1 MDFKN
6 LQRELFETKLKM
18 GEYFK
23 KTFDILK
30 IFLKENKL
38 CTSLF
43 AIGNIWMFFSN
54 AIVQNILIKMQ
65 IAGQV
70 EDREVILEAVAS
82 ALLISS
88 GVLLVSLCLGLL
100 RGVIYTKAAYKIEG
114 RESEYKFKNVFFKY
128 LTFIGIYLLFC
139 IVIGVIIVIMS
150 VMITIFSLITKN
162 FNSRF
167 LKYIMYGVYFI
178 IVIVVALN
186 ILYFMQTLYIRNI
199 KVLEAFKY
207 NLALS
212 KKNRL
217 RILIPTLIITA
228 INLVFVLPFSTKLF
242 VFMPSYVV
250 FLIAVVCGFISSILG
265 IAGIIMNTVIFL
277 NVEYDYLKRQAEEKE
292 KLENFN

>member
-1 MDFKN
+1 MDFEN
-6 LQRELFETKLKM
+6 LQRELFDKKLKM
-18 GEYFK
+18 VEYFK
-23 KTFDILK
+23 KTFEILK

-38 CTSLF
+38 CASLF
-43 AIGNIWMFFSN
+43 AIGNIWTFFSN
-54 AIVQNILIKMQ
+54 ATVQNILIKMQ

-70 EDREVILEAVAS
+70 EDREAILEAVVS
-82 ALLISS
+82 ALLIFS
-88 GVLLVSLCLGLL
+88 GILLVSLCLGLL
-100 RGVIYTKAAYKIEG
+100 RGIIYTKVAYKIEN
-114 RESEYKFKNVFFKY
+114 RESEYKFRNVFFKY

-139 IVIGVIIVIMS
+139 IIMS
-150 VMITIFSLITKN
+150 VIVTIFSLITKN

-167 LKYIMYGVYFI
+167 LEYIMYGVYFI

-217 RILIPTLIITA
+217 RILIPTLIVTA

-250 FLIAVVCGFISSILG
+250 FLIAVICGFISSILG

-277 NVEYDYLKRQAEEKE
+277 NVEYDYLKRQVEEKE

>member
-1 MDFKN
+1 MDFEN
-6 LQRELFETKLKM
+6 LQRELFDKKLKM
-18 GEYFK
+18 VEYFK
-23 KTFDILK
+23 KTFEILK

-38 CTSLF
+38 CASLF
-43 AIGNIWMFFSN
+43 AIGNIWTFFSN
-54 AIVQNILIKMQ
+54 ATVQNILIKMQ

-70 EDREVILEAVAS
+70 EDREAILEAVVS
-82 ALLISS
+82 ALLIFS
-88 GVLLVSLCLGLL
+88 GILLVSLCLGLL
-100 RGVIYTKAAYKIEG
+100 RGIIYTKVAYKIEN
-114 RESEYKFKNVFFKY
+114 RESEYKFRNVFFKY

-139 IVIGVIIVIMS
+139 IIMS
-150 VMITIFSLITKN
+150 VIVTIFSLITKN

-167 LKYIMYGVYFI
+167 LEYIMYGVYFI

-217 RILIPTLIITA
+217 RMLIPKLIITA
-228 INLVFVLPFSTKLF
+228 INFVFILPFSTKLF
-242 VFMPSYVV
+242 IFMPSYIV
-250 FLIAVVCGFISSILG
+250 FLIAAVCGFISSILG

>member
-1 MDFKN
+1 MDFEN

-23 KTFDILK
+23 KTFEILK

-38 CTSLF
+38 YTSLF

-54 AIVQNILIKMQ
+54 AIMQNILIKMQ
-65 IAGQV
+65 IASQV
-70 EDREVILEAVAS
+70 EDREVILEAFAS
-82 ALLISS
+82 ELLIFS

-139 IVIGVIIVIMS
+139 IVIGVIIVIIL
-150 VMITIFSLITKN
+150 VMAIIFSLITKN

-167 LKYIMYGVYFI
+167 LEYIMFGVYFI
-178 IVIVVALN
+178 IAITVTLN

-217 RILIPTLIITA
+217 RILIPTLIITV
-228 INLVFVLPFSTKLF
+228 INLVFILPFSTKLF
-242 VFMPSYVV
+242 IFMQSYIV

>member
-1 MDFKN
+1 MDFEN
-6 LQRELFETKLKM
+6 LQRELFDKKLKM
-18 GEYFK
+18 VEYFK
-23 KTFDILK
+23 KTFEILK

-38 CTSLF
+38 CASLL
-43 AIGNIWMFFSN
+43 AIGKIWVFFSN
-54 AIVQNILIKMQ
+54 ATVQNILIKMQ

-70 EDREVILEAVAS
+70 EDREAILEAVVS
-82 ALLISS
+82 ALLIFS
-88 GVLLVSLCLGLL
+88 GILLVSLCLGLL
-100 RGVIYTKAAYKIEG
+100 RGIIYTKVAYKIEN
-114 RESEYKFKNVFFKY
+114 RESEYKFRNVFFKY

-139 IVIGVIIVIMS
+139 IVMGVIIVIMS
-150 VMITIFSLITKN
+150 VMVTIFSLITKN

-167 LKYIMYGVYFI
+167 LEYIMYGVYFI

-217 RILIPTLIITA
+217 RILIPTLIVTA
-228 INLVFVLPFSTKLF
+228 INFVFILPFSTKLL

-250 FLIAVVCGFISSILG
+250 LLLAIVCGFISSILV
-265 IAGIIMNTVIFL
+265 IVGIIMNTVIFL

>member
-1 MDFKN
+1 MDFEN
-6 LQRELFETKLKM
+6 LQRELFDKKLKM
-18 GEYFK
+18 VEYFK
-23 KTFDILK
+23 KTFEILK

-38 CTSLF
+38 CASLF
-43 AIGNIWMFFSN
+43 IIGNIWIFFSN
-54 AIVQNILIKMQ
+54 ATVQNILIKMQ
-65 IAGQV
+65 IGGQV
-70 EDREVILEAVAS
+70 EDREAILKVMAS
-82 ALLISS
+82 AFLTFWGI
-88 GVLLVSLCLGLL
+88 LLVSVCLGLL
-100 RGVIYTKAAYKIEG
+100 RGIIYTKVAYKIEN
-114 RESEYKFKNVFFKY
+114 RESEYKFRNVFFKY

-139 IVIGVIIVIMS
+139 ILIGVIILIMS
-150 VMITIFSLITKN
+150 VMATIFSLITKN
-162 FNSRF
+162 LNSRF
-167 LKYIMYGVYFI
+167 LEYIIFGAYLI
-178 IVIVVALN
+178 IAIIVALN

-199 KVLEAFKY
+199 EVLDIFKY

-265 IAGIIMNTVIFL
+265 IASIIMNTVIFL

-292 KLENFN
+292 KRA

>member
-1 MDFKN
+1 MDFEN
-6 LQRELFETKLKM
+6 LQRELFDKKLKM

-178 IVIVVALN
+178 IVIVVAL
-186 ILYFMQTLYIRNI
+186 YIRNI

-217 RILIPTLIITA
+217 RILIPTLIITV
-228 INLVFVLPFSTKLF
+228 INLVFGLPFSTKLF

-277 NVEYDYLKRQAEEKE
+277 NVEYNYLKRQVEEKE
-292 KLENFN
+292 KRA

>member
-1 MDFKN
+1 MDFEN

-23 KTFDILK
+23 KTFEILK

-54 AIVQNILIKMQ
+54 AIVQNILIKIQ

-70 EDREVILEAVAS
+70 EDRQAILEAVAS
-82 ALLISS
+82 ALLIFL
-88 GVLLVSLCLGLL
+88 GVLLVSVCLSLL
-100 RGVIYTKAAYKIEG
+100 IGVIYTKAAYKIEG
-114 RESEYKFKNVFFKY
+114 QENEYKFKNVFFKY

-139 IVIGVIIVIMS
+139 IVIGVIIVIIL
-150 VMITIFSLITKN
+150 VMAIIFSLITKN

-167 LKYIMYGVYFI
+167 LEYIMFGVYFI
-178 IVIVVALN
+178 IGITVTLN
-186 ILYFMQTLYIRNI
+186 TLYFMQTLYIRNI

-217 RILIPTLIITA
+217 RMLIPKLIITA
-228 INLVFVLPFSTKLF
+228 INFVFILPFSTKLF
-242 VFMPSYVV
+242 IFMPSYIV
-250 FLIAVVCGFISSILG
+250 FLIAAVCGFISSILG

>member
-1 MDFKN
+1 MDFEN
-6 LQRELFETKLKM
+6 LQRELFDKKLKM
-18 GEYFK
+18 VEYFK
-23 KTFDILK
+23 KTFEILK

-38 CTSLF
+38 CASLF
-43 AIGNIWMFFSN
+43 IIGNIWIFFSN
-54 AIVQNILIKMQ
+54 ATVQNILIKMQ
-65 IAGQV
+65 IGGQV
-70 EDREVILEAVAS
+70 EDREAILKVMAS
-82 ALLISS
+82 AFLTFWGI
-88 GVLLVSLCLGLL
+88 LLVSVCLGLL
-100 RGVIYTKAAYKIEG
+100 RGIIYTKVAYKIEN
-114 RESEYKFKNVFFKY
+114 RESEYKFRNVFFKY

-139 IVIGVIIVIMS
+139 ILIGVVVLIMS
-150 VMITIFSLITKN
+150 VMATIFSLITKN

-167 LKYIMYGVYFI
+167 LEYIIFGAYLI
-178 IVIVVALN
+178 IAIIVALN
-186 ILYFMQTLYIRNI
+186 ILYFIQTLYVRNI
-199 KVLEAFKY
+199 EVLDIFKY

-292 KLENFN
+292 K

>member
-23 KTFDILK
+23 KTFEILK

-38 CTSLF
+38 CASLL
-43 AIGNIWMFFSN
+43 AIGNICIFFSN
-54 AIVQNILIKMQ
+54 ATVQNILIKMQ

-70 EDREVILEAVAS
+70 EDREAVLEAIAS
-82 ALLISS
+82 AFLIFF
-88 GVLLVSLCLGLL
+88 GVILVSLCLGLL
-100 RGVIYTKAAYKIEG
+100 IGVIYTKVAYKIEG
-114 RESEYKFKNVFFKY
+114 RESDYKFKNVFFKY
-128 LTFIGIYLLFC
+128 LTFIGIYVLFY
-139 IVIGVIIVIMS
+139 IAIGIIILIILVP
-150 VMITIFSLITKN
+150 VTIFSIITKN

-167 LKYIMYGVYFI
+167 LEYIMYGVYFI
-178 IVIVVALN
+178 IVIVVTLN
-186 ILYFMQTLYIRNI
+186 TLYFMQTLYIRSI

-217 RILIPTLIITA
+217 RMLIPKLIITA
-228 INLVFVLPFSTKLF
+228 INFVFILPFSTKLL

-277 NVEYDYLKRQAEEKE
+277 NVEYDYLKRQVEEKRA
-292 KLENFN
+292 

>member
-1 MDFKN
+1 MDFEN
-6 LQRELFETKLKM
+6 LQRELFDKKLKM

-114 RESEYKFKNVFFKY
+114 RESEYNFKNVFFKY

-186 ILYFMQTLYIRNI
+186 ILYLMQTLYIRSI
-199 KVLEAFKY
+199 KVLEVFKY

-217 RILIPTLIITA
+217 RMLIPKLLITA
-228 INLVFVLPFSTKLF
+228 INFMFILPFSTKLL

-250 FLIAVVCGFISSILG
+250 LLIAIVCGFISSILV

>member
-139 IVIGVIIVIMS
+139 ILIGVIILIMS
-150 VMITIFSLITKN
+150 VMATIFSLITKN
-162 FNSRF
+162 LNSRF
-167 LKYIMYGVYFI
+167 LEYIIFGAYLI
-178 IVIVVALN
+178 IAIIVALN

-199 KVLEAFKY
+199 EVLDIFKY

-228 INLVFVLPFSTKLF
+228 INLVFILPFSTKLF

-277 NVEYDYLKRQAEEKE
+277 NVEYDYLKRQVEEKE
-292 KLENFN
+292 KRA

>member
-1 MDFKN
+1 
-6 LQRELFETKLKM
+6 
-18 GEYFK
+18 
-23 KTFDILK
+23 
-30 IFLKENKL
+30 
-38 CTSLF
+38 
-43 AIGNIWMFFSN
+43 
-54 AIVQNILIKMQ
+54 MQ

-70 EDREVILEAVAS
+70 EDREAILEAIAS
-82 ALLISS
+82 ALLIFL
-88 GVLLVSLCLGLL
+88 GILLVSLCLGLL
-100 RGVIYTKAAYKIEG
+100 IGVIYTKAAYKIEG

-150 VMITIFSLITKN
+150 VMVTIFSLITKN

-167 LKYIMYGVYFI
+167 LEYIMYGVYFI

-217 RILIPTLIITA
+217 RMLIPKLI
-228 INLVFVLPFSTKLF
+228 L
-242 VFMPSYVV
+242 
-250 FLIAVVCGFISSILG
+250 
-265 IAGIIMNTVIFL
+265 
-277 NVEYDYLKRQAEEKE
+277 QQ
-292 KLENFN
+292 

>member
-1 MDFKN
+1 MDFGN
-6 LQRELFETKLKM
+6 LQRELFDKKLKM
-18 GEYFK
+18 VEYFK
-23 KTFDILK
+23 KTFEILK
-30 IFLKENKL
+30 IFLKGNKL
-38 CTSLF
+38 CASLF
-43 AIGNIWMFFSN
+43 IIGNIWVFFSN
-54 AIVQNILIKMQ
+54 VTVQNILIKMQ

-70 EDREVILEAVAS
+70 EDREAILEAVAS
-82 ALLISS
+82 ALLIFS
-88 GVLLVSLCLGLL
+88 GILLVSLCLGLL
-100 RGVIYTKAAYKIEG
+100 IGAIYTKVAYKIEG
-114 RESEYKFKNVFFKY
+114 RENEYKFRNVFFKY

-139 IVIGVIIVIMS
+139 IIMS
-150 VMITIFSLITKN
+150 VIVTIFSLITKN

-167 LKYIMYGVYFI
+167 LEYIMYGVYFI

-250 FLIAVVCGFISSILG
+250 FLIAVVCGFISSMLG
-265 IAGIIMNTVIFL
+265 IAVIIMNTVIFL
-277 NVEYDYLKRQAEEKE
+277 NVEYDYLKRQVEEKE
-292 KLENFN
+292 KRA

>member
-23 KTFDILK
+23 KTFEILK

-38 CTSLF
+38 CASLL
-43 AIGNIWMFFSN
+43 AIGNICIFFSN
-54 AIVQNILIKMQ
+54 ATVQNILIKMQ

-70 EDREVILEAVAS
+70 EDREAVLEAIAS
-82 ALLISS
+82 AFLIFF
-88 GVLLVSLCLGLL
+88 GVILVSLCLGLL
-100 RGVIYTKAAYKIEG
+100 IGVIYTKVAYKIEG
-114 RESEYKFKNVFFKY
+114 RESDYKFKNVFFKY
-128 LTFIGIYLLFC
+128 LTFIGIYVLFY
-139 IVIGVIIVIMS
+139 IAIGIIILIILVP
-150 VMITIFSLITKN
+150 VTIFSIITKN

-167 LKYIMYGVYFI
+167 LEYIMYGVYFI
-178 IVIVVALN
+178 IVIVVTLN
-186 ILYFMQTLYIRNI
+186 TLYFMQTLYIRSI

-217 RILIPTLIITA
+217 RMLIPKLIITA
-228 INLVFVLPFSTKLF
+228 INFVFILPFSTKLL

-277 NVEYDYLKRQAEEKE
+277 NVEYDYLKRQVEEKE
-292 KLENFN
+292 KRA

>member
-228 INLVFVLPFSTKLF
+228 INLR
-242 VFMPSYVV
+242 
-250 FLIAVVCGFISSILG
+250 IA
-265 IAGIIMNTVIFL
+265 IF
-277 NVEYDYLKRQAEEKE
+277 N
-292 KLENFN
+292 

>member
-1 MDFKN
+1 MDFEN

-139 IVIGVIIVIMS
+139 IIMS
-150 VMITIFSLITKN
+150 VIVTIFSLITKN

-167 LKYIMYGVYFI
+167 LEYIMYGVYFI

-292 KLENFN
+292 K

>member
-1 MDFKN
+1 MDFEN
-6 LQRELFETKLKM
+6 LQRELFDKKLKM
-18 GEYFK
+18 VEYFK
-23 KTFDILK
+23 KTFEILK

-38 CTSLF
+38 CASLF
-43 AIGNIWMFFSN
+43 AIGNIWTFFSN
-54 AIVQNILIKMQ
+54 ATVQNILIKMQ

-70 EDREVILEAVAS
+70 EDREAILEAVVS
-82 ALLISS
+82 ALLIFS
-88 GVLLVSLCLGLL
+88 GILLVSLCLGLL
-100 RGVIYTKAAYKIEG
+100 RGIIYTKVAYKIEN
-114 RESEYKFKNVFFKY
+114 RESEYKFRNVFFKY

-139 IVIGVIIVIMS
+139 IIMS
-150 VMITIFSLITKN
+150 VIVTIFSLITKN

-167 LKYIMYGVYFI
+167 LEYIMYGVYFI
-178 IVIVVALN
+178 IVIIVTLN

-292 KLENFN
+292 K